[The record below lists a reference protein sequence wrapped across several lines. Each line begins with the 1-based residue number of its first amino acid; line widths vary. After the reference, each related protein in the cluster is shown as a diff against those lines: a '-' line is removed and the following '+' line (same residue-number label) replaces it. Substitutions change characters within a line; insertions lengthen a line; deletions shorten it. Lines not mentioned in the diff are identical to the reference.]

1 MYLAKMID
9 TSTIIDR
16 WNMLAE
22 SEGNDMYSREL
33 SKKLA
38 QRLSTPRMFIQV
50 VMGPRQ
56 TGKTTAIKQAVK
68 AAGLPYRVAS
78 ADSPIELAGDWI
90 ELEWRQARALA
101 ESRGTAVLVLDEI
114 QKVAGWSEAVKSL
127 WDEDSWND
135 VPLIVVLSGS
145 SSLLLGSGLSE
156 SLAGRFELLRSTHW
170 SLAEMSDAFGYGF
183 DDYLMFGGYPGAA
196 VLKDDMDRW
205 REYMRDSIIEATIS
219 RDVLQMEDV
228 RKPALMRALFELG
241 AQYSAQEISYRKLLG
256 QLDDKGNTDVIRH
269 YLDLL
274 SKAGMMSGLQ
284 KYDTKQIR
292 SRASSPRLMVHDPSL
307 MFSMWRGSGDLLTD
321 SSLRGHLVETAVGA
335 RLIAR
340 SALEGFDLYWWRE
353 GDLEVDFVAK
363 RNDGA
368 ITAIEVKSGRVSKS
382 GISDFLKLV
391 PDAKP
396 MIVGDRNISVDE
408 FLRDETE
415 LF

>member
-1 MYLAKMID
+1 MYV
-9 TSTIIDR
+9 
-16 WNMLAE
+16 
-22 SEGNDMYSREL
+22 REL
-33 SKKLA
+33 S
-38 QRLSTPRMFIQV
+38 QRLARRLAAPRVFIQV

-68 AAGLPYRVAS
+68 SSALPFRVAS
-78 ADSPIELAGDWI
+78 ADSSAELTGEWV
-90 ELEWRQARALA
+90 ELEWRQARLLA
-101 ESRGTAVLVLDEI
+101 EREGRAVLVLDEI
-114 QKVAGWSEAVKSL
+114 QKVSGWSETVKAL

-135 VPLIVVLSGS
+135 VPLLVVLSGS

-170 SLAEMSDAFGYGF
+170 SLAEMSEAFGYKL

-196 VLKDDMDRW
+196 ILKDDIDRW
-205 REYMRDSIIEATIS
+205 REYMRDSIVEATIS

-256 QLDDKGNTDVIRH
+256 QLDDKGNTDTIRH

-284 KYDTKQIR
+284 KYDSKQLR

-307 MFSMWRGSGDLLTD
+307 MFSMWRGSGDLLAD

-340 SALEGFDLYWWRE
+340 SKLEGFDLYWWRD

-363 RNDGA
+363 RSDGA
-368 ITAIEVKSGRVSKS
+368 LAAIEVKSGRVSKS
-382 GISDFLKLV
+382 GMGAFLKEN
-391 PDAKP
+391 PDAQP
-396 MIVGDRNISVDE
+396 MVVGDRNLPVE
-408 FLRDETE
+408 QFLRDKVE

>member
-1 MYLAKMID
+1 MYARALAKKLE
-9 TSTIIDR
+9 DR
-16 WNMLAE
+16 LA
-22 SEGNDMYSREL
+22 
-33 SKKLA
+33 A
-38 QRLSTPRMFIQV
+38 PRSFIQV

-68 AAGLPYRVAS
+68 ASGVACRVAS
-78 ADSPIELAGDWI
+78 ADSSAQLSGEWV
-90 ELEWRQARALA
+90 ELEWRQARDLA
-101 ESRGTAVLVLDEI
+101 QKHGTAVLVLDEI
-114 QKVAGWSEAVKSL
+114 QKVDGWSETVKAL

-135 VPLIVVLSGS
+135 LPLLVVLSGS
-145 SSLLLGSGLSE
+145 SSLLLRSGLSE

-170 SLAEMSDAFGYGF
+170 SLAEMSEAFGYGLE
-183 DDYLMFGGYPGAA
+183 DYLRFGGYPGA
-196 VLKDDMDRW
+196 VLLKDDVDRW
-205 REYMRDSIIEATIS
+205 REYMRDSIVEATIS

-256 QLDDKGNTDVIRH
+256 QLDDKGNTDIMRH

-274 SKAGMMSGLQ
+274 SRAGMMSGLQ
-284 KYDTKQIR
+284 KFDSKQLR

-307 MFSMWRGSGDLLTD
+307 MFSMWRGTGDLLAD

-340 SALEGFDLYWWRE
+340 SELEGFDLYWWRD
-353 GDLEVDFVAK
+353 GGLEVDFVAR

-368 ITAIEVKSGRVSKS
+368 LAAIEVKSGRVSKS
-382 GISDFLKLV
+382 GMSEFLKMN

-396 MIVGDRNISVDE
+396 IVVGDRNTSVE
-408 FLRDETE
+408 QFLRDEID

>member
-1 MYLAKMID
+1 MF
-9 TSTIIDR
+9 T
-16 WNMLAE
+16 
-22 SEGNDMYSREL
+22 REL
-33 SKKLA
+33 SKRLA
-38 QRLSTPRMFIQV
+38 QRLAEPRAFIQV

-68 AAGLPYRVAS
+68 ASGLENRIAS
-78 ADSPIELAGDWI
+78 ADSAMTLTGDWI

-101 ESRGTAVLVLDEI
+101 QSSGSAVLVLDEI
-114 QKVAGWSEAVKSL
+114 QKVMGWSETVKAL

-135 VPLIVVLSGS
+135 VPLAVVLSGS
-145 SSLLLGSGLSE
+145 SSLLLGSGLTE
-156 SLAGRFELLRSTHW
+156 SLAGRFELLRSMHW
-170 SLAEMSDAFGYGF
+170 SLAEMSEAFGYSL

-196 VLKDDMDRW
+196 ILKDDVDRW
-205 REYMRDSIIEATIS
+205 REYMRDSIVESTIS

-256 QLDDKGNTDVIRH
+256 QLDDKGNTDTVRH

-274 SKAGMMSGLQ
+274 SKAGIMSGLQ
-284 KYDTKQIR
+284 KYDAKQLR

-307 MFSMWRGSGDLLTD
+307 MSSMWRGAGDLLAD

-340 SALEGFDLYWWRE
+340 SAVEGFDLYWWRD
-353 GDLEVDFVAK
+353 GDLEVDFVVK

-368 ITAIEVKSGRVSKS
+368 VTAIEVKSGKVTES
-382 GISDFLKLV
+382 GMNEFLKRNSE
-391 PDAKP
+391 ANP
-396 MIVGDRNISVDE
+396 MVVGDRNISIEQFLKDE
-408 FLRDETE
+408 VS

>member
-1 MYLAKMID
+1 MF
-9 TSTIIDR
+9 T
-16 WNMLAE
+16 
-22 SEGNDMYSREL
+22 REL
-33 SKKLA
+33 SKRLA
-38 QRLSTPRMFIQV
+38 QRLAEPRAFIQV

-68 AAGLPYRVAS
+68 ASGLENRIAS
-78 ADSPIELAGDWI
+78 ADSATALTGDWI

-101 ESRGTAVLVLDEI
+101 QSSGSAVLVLDEI
-114 QKVAGWSEAVKSL
+114 QKVTGWSETVKAL

-135 VPLIVVLSGS
+135 VPLVVVLSGS
-145 SSLLLGSGLSE
+145 SSLLLGSGLTE

-170 SLAEMSDAFGYGF
+170 SLTEMHEAFGYSL

-196 VLKDDMDRW
+196 ILKDDVDRW
-205 REYMRDSIIEATIS
+205 REYMRDSIVESTIS

-256 QLDDKGNTDVIRH
+256 QLDDKGNTDTVRH

-274 SKAGMMSGLQ
+274 SKAGIMSGLQ
-284 KYDTKQIR
+284 KYDAKQLR

-307 MFSMWRGSGDLLTD
+307 MSSMWRGAGGLLAD

-340 SALEGFDLYWWRE
+340 SAVEGFDLYWWRD
-353 GDLEVDFVAK
+353 GDLEVDFVVK
-363 RNDGA
+363 RNDSA
-368 ITAIEVKSGRVSKS
+368 VTAIEVKSGKVTKS
-382 GISDFLKLV
+382 GMNEFLKRN
-391 PDAKP
+391 PDANP
-396 MIVGDRNISVDE
+396 MVVGDRNISIEQFLKDE
-408 FLRDETE
+408 VT

>member
-1 MYLAKMID
+1 MYERALA
-9 TSTIIDR
+9 
-16 WNMLAE
+16 
-22 SEGNDMYSREL
+22 G
-33 SKKLA
+33 KLR
-38 QRLSTPRMFIQV
+38 QRLAGPRSFIQV

-68 AAGLPYRVAS
+68 ASGLPFRVAS
-78 ADSPIELAGDWI
+78 ADSSRELSGEWI
-90 ELEWRQARALA
+90 ELEWRQARSLVGQ
-101 ESRGTAVLVLDEI
+101 RGRSVLVLDEI
-114 QKVAGWSEAVKSL
+114 QKVSGWSETVKAL

-135 VPLIVVLSGS
+135 TDLLVVVSGS

-170 SLAEMSDAFGYGF
+170 SLAEMSAAFGYSLEEF
-183 DDYLMFGGYPGAA
+183 LTFGGYPGAA
-196 VLKDDMDRW
+196 ILKGDVDRW
-205 REYMRDSIIEATIS
+205 REYMRDSIVEATIS

-256 QLDDKGNTDVIRH
+256 QLDDKGNTDTVRH

-274 SKAGMMSGLQ
+274 SRAGMMSGLQ
-284 KYDTKQIR
+284 KYDSKQVR

-307 MFSMWRGSGDLLTD
+307 MFVMWRGSDDLLAD
-321 SSLRGHLVETAVGA
+321 PALRGHLVETAVGA

-340 SALEGFDLYWWRE
+340 SNAEGFDLYWWRD

-363 RNDGA
+363 RSDGA
-368 ITAIEVKSGRVSKS
+368 LAAIEVKSGRISKS
-382 GISDFLKLV
+382 GMTEFLKEN

-396 MIVGDRNISVDE
+396 IVVGDTNTPVER
-408 FLRDETE
+408 FLRDEIPI
-415 LF
+415 F